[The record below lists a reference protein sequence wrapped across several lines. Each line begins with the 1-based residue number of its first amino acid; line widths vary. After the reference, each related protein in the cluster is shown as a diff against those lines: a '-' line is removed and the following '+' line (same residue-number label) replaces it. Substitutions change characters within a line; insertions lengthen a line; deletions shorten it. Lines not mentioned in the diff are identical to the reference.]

1 MSLTRMATS
10 PFLYILAIVHNVL
23 KGDVETKHPS
33 SFLSV
38 SPLVF
43 HLLQIAISRLSEDFF
58 AVLLVVCQLLRQSR
72 LTLPQIAFVVFLPTS
87 FGVHLLAFFLVFQYI
102 CRRS

>member
-10 PFLYILAIVHNVL
+10 PFLYILAIVYNVL

-58 AVLLVVCQLLRQSR
+58 AVLLVVCSLLLLSR

-87 FGVHLLAFFLVFQYI
+87 LDVHLLDFFLVFLYI
-102 CRRS
+102 CRSS